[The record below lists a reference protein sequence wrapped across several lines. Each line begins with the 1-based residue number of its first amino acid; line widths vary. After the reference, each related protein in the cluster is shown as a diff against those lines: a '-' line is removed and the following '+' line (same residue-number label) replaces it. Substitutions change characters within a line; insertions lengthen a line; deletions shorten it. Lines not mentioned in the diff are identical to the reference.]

1 MSYEHLTLAASMDST
16 RLSSKGQVVLPS
28 AIRKAKAWQ
37 PGQVLAVEITPEGV
51 LLRPLKPFAPTR
63 LEDVVGCA
71 GYRGPRKSI
80 EKMDAAVRAQAKARK

>member
-1 MSYEHLTLAASMDST
+1 MDST
-16 RLSSKGQVVLPS
+16 KLSSKGQVVLPS
-28 AIRKAKAWQ
+28 AIRKAKAWR

-80 EKMDAAVRAQAKARK
+80 EEMDAAVIAQAKARK